1 MKTFNIETAKDKTLI
16 SLQDKLFESLSNILN
31 DEEIETLNLLL
42 EIERE
47 LTLREEI

>member
-1 MKTFNIETAKDKTLI
+1 MKTFNVETAKDKTLL
-16 SLQDKLFESLSNILN
+16 SMQDKLFESLSGIMT
-31 DEEIETLNLLL
+31 DEEVETLNLLL

>member
-1 MKTFNIETAKDKTLI
+1 MSITPTADLLKE
-16 SLQDKLFESLSNILN
+16 SDKLHNYFENELSN
-31 DEEIETLNLLL
+31 EEVETLNLLL